1 MDFSEEMAAAF
12 SAIQIEDD
20 PSPAGA
26 SPSHQPESNTGPNG
40 IPPGRPGPV
49 NGVQQPP
56 SRAVPSSSSTPTIRG
71 LIFVPL
77 SISRAVHPSV
87 NERQNFASLNSETMG
102 NFLARHPISNNGGSA
117 TRTAREQ
124 DRRQPSRCPYPP
136 TSSRAPTIRPIHRS
150 NPRGHQYNQNNTNL
164 STNGTNGTNATN
176 GVTTSTM
183 CPPLMHHNPHPQ
195 PRLHHRQPIH
205 NASTQTQ
212 TQTQRDTPRDSTR
225 APRRRRR
232 EEEQYFEEYYSRL
245 QEQLQNSQS
254 VRIQNNPA
262 WVARPVIVVQE
273 AGIHKGIVPV
283 IEHVDDYRIEEE
295 EDEEEH
301 EEKDDSDGEAGEEE
315 NEEEEEEE
323 KKDEADGGARAPTI
337 GNLLLLPIPEDDEGH
352 VSEGNSDIDLS
363 YYYGRGHSA
372 VTEI

>member
-1 MDFSEEMAAAF
+1 MDEPTAQLLPVSNTAAGSMDFSEEVAAAF
-12 SAIQIEDD
+12 STIQIKDD

-26 SPSHQPESNTGPNG
+26 RPSHQPEPNAGPNG

-56 SRAVPSSSSTPTIRG
+56 SRAVPSSSSTPSIGG

-77 SISRAVHPSV
+77 SISRAVHPSI

-102 NFLARHPISNNGGSA
+102 NFLARQPTSNNGGSA

-124 DRRQPSRCPYPP
+124 DRRQPSKSPYPP
-136 TSSRAPTIRPIHRS
+136 TSSRAPTIRPVHRS
-150 NPRGHQYNQNNTNL
+150 NPQGHQFNRNNTSL
-164 STNGTNGTNATN
+164 STNGASGINGTNGTNGTNATN

-183 CPPLMHHNPHPQ
+183 CPPPMHHNPHPQ
-195 PRLHHRQPIH
+195 SRLHHRQPIH

-212 TQTQRDTPRDSTR
+212 RDTARDSAR
-225 APRRRRR
+225 ASRRRRR
-232 EEEQYFEEYYSRL
+232 EEEEEQYFEEYYSRL

-273 AGIHKGIVPV
+273 AGIHESIVPV
-283 IEHVDDYRIEEE
+283 IEHVDDYRIEE
-295 EDEEEH
+295 D
-301 EEKDDSDGEAGEEE
+301 EKDD
-315 NEEEEEEE
+315 
-323 KKDEADGGARAPTI
+323 KDED
-337 GNLLLLPIPEDDEGH
+337 
-352 VSEGNSDIDLS
+352 
-363 YYYGRGHSA
+363 
-372 VTEI
+372 